1 MELVPVMFADRVSVS
16 PLALVE
22 TTVLTQAIV
31 TELFVTCAKT
41 TPAYLRVE
49 EAVVKIQIANIMEA
63 LVSIALS
70 QHVPW
75 EDVSLLAK
83 TTAIA
88 RNKEIARTVLQ
99 EIGAVQIA
107 VCHVGVTW
115 NAMVL
120 LLDVGCVRMA
130 RVRKET
136 SAVKTVQ
143 IITIVVE
150 YAQNVILMRRN
161 VLQAVIVEM
170 RVQSIPTALKN
181 PLHVTFAQMESA
193 PLKCRFGIFHRQS

>member
-1 MELVPVMFADRVSVS
+1 MGVCHPFLCCYASSAESCSYIFWKHPLSFFSLYRLVTFLFHVVVN
-16 PLALVE
+16 LV
-22 TTVLTQAIV
+22 
-31 TELFVTCAKT
+31 
-41 TPAYLRVE
+41 
-49 EAVVKIQIANIMEA
+49 AVV
-63 LVSIALS
+63 
-70 QHVPW
+70 
-75 EDVSLLAK
+75 
-83 TTAIA
+83 
-88 RNKEIARTVLQ
+88 
-99 EIGAVQIA
+99 GAVQIA